1 MQSIVRQ
8 KTIGRQKNSVQP
20 VGLFIK
26 RWEEHKKWLMTKETR
41 EMEEWRRERIY
52 EDGDVHRNPGPNHEH
67 STKEQNRKD
76 AEVVWNWLKGSA
88 TKIAERLTKSG
99 INTSFHFKWKDFEG
113 DRRRRGAVSIASQN
127 ANGGVFAHKDDNQC
141 KERDELMSYKQKML
155 GLIMKECNIQIALVQ
170 ECGRTNKVE
179 ITQAVG
185 KIMGYSCLVNV
196 NEQELNKGKKGKKQK
211 SSKGEGMMIQMS
223 QSMKART
230 PEHYRDIKGRL
241 QCALITGKKRQ
252 GQQQAVL
259 AVANV
264 YMPAQN
270 NGNLEKYKDEVEEM
284 TGMIGEWVG
293 DATKKGYNV
302 LVMGDLNVALS
313 ERDRSSGKL
322 SRLDKWTGP
331 KVEAWGLTDIWRY
344 KHPKKAGHTWQGS
357 YEERKIS
364 SRIDYACIM

>member
-1 MQSIVRQ
+1 MR
-8 KTIGRQKNSVQP
+8 T
-20 VGLFIK
+20 
-26 RWEEHKKWLMTKETR
+26 
-41 EMEEWRRERIY
+41 
-52 EDGDVHRNPGPNHEH
+52 D
-67 STKEQNRKD
+67 NR
-76 AEVVWNWLKGSA
+76 
-88 TKIAERLTKSG
+88 
-99 INTSFHFKWKDFEG
+99 
-113 DRRRRGAVSIASQN
+113 
-127 ANGGVFAHKDDNQC
+127 
-141 KERDELMSYKQKML
+141 
-155 GLIMKECNIQIALVQ
+155 
-170 ECGRTNKVE
+170 
-179 ITQAVG
+179 
-185 KIMGYSCLVNV
+185 
-196 NEQELNKGKKGKKQK
+196 
-211 SSKGEGMMIQMS
+211 
-223 QSMKART
+223 
-230 PEHYRDIKGRL
+230 
-241 QCALITGKKRQ
+241 KKRQ

-364 SRIDYACIM
+364 SRIDYALCDAELLPFITGIRVDTKKKDRRNRP